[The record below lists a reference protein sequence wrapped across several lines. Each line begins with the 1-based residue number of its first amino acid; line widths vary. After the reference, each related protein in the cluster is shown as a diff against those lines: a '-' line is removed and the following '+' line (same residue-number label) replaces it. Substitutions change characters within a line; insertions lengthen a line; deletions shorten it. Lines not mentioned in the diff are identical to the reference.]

1 MNDLPIITDVD
12 NQSFAT
18 LVTERSHTLPV
29 LVDYWADWCGPC
41 QMQMPVL
48 KKLVEEYAGALAL
61 AKVNTD
67 EQRELSRAHNIRSL
81 PTLRLYKNG
90 ELVEEISG
98 AQTESTLRVM
108 LDRHIDR
115 ASDQAREQARELFA
129 AGQHEQALALL
140 QAARE
145 SEPDNH
151 LLTLDYAALRFKT
164 GNTDSAA
171 QLLDTLPRDI
181 REEPAGAGLRALL
194 DFAAQLPAGQT
205 VPALEQAVNANPG
218 DSDSRHRPGCAYVLQ
233 DDYAMTR
240 DAFMYLLQHDRGY
253 GDDAARKSLLALFN
267 LLGESDERV
276 GAWRRS
282 LFNAL
287 H

>member
-1 MNDLPIITDVD
+1 VQD
-12 NQSFAT
+12 
-18 LVTERSHTLPV
+18 
-29 LVDYWADWCGPC
+29 AD
-41 QMQMPVL
+41 
-48 KKLVEEYAGALAL
+48 AGAFAL

-233 DDYAMTR
+233 DDYALAR
-240 DAFMYLLQHDRGY
+240 DAFMYVLQHDRGY